1 MHEVSSG
8 ITLVHRFLMYIQLGQ
23 LLELRARAVQVQMV
37 VLGIHLPL
45 VLPVLHEV
53 LDSLEVLH
61 MWVVLS
67 DF

>member
-1 MHEVSSG
+1 
-8 ITLVHRFLMYIQLGQ
+8 MYIQLGQ